1 MARYLGSRILMS
13 RGITSRCIYGAALAA
28 VTAWPPAAAA
38 QPPDKPAVLP
48 EVVVTATRV
57 EQESQ
62 DLPIAIDL
70 LDSRAIREGRPAVS
84 ISESLN
90 RAPGI
95 YVPNRQNLAQDQPII
110 SRGFGAR
117 SAFGVRGVRL
127 IADGIPATM
136 PDGQGQA
143 STFSLGSAD
152 RIEVMR
158 GPFSSLYGNAS
169 GGVVQIFTADA
180 PPEPTLSGSVMAGS
194 YDTWKLGAQFG
205 ATRGAV
211 RGIGDVSRFQTGGYR
226 DHGRVRRDHLNAK
239 ASIDTPTLGRITLVA
254 NALDQPETEDP
265 LGLTAAQVA
274 QNRRQA
280 GTNALAFNTRKS
292 VAQSQLGVTWDFAAS
307 GRDAL
312 QARAYAG
319 DRQVTQFLAIPLAV
333 QQGATHSGGVI
344 DLDRGYGGAGLRW
357 TRRMDLGGAPLAASV
372 GADYDRMAERR
383 QGFINNLG
391 ASGELKRDEDDV
403 VSSADFYAQAEWRVL
418 PRLNLLLGARHSRVH
433 FESTDYFIR
442 GGNPDDSG
450 AVQFVRTTP
459 AAGASWA
466 LAPGTN
472 AYANIGRGFETP
484 TFVELAYRPG
494 GATGLNFAL
503 RPARSLHREIGLK
516 SALGPRARL
525 NLALFRIDATDEI
538 VVDTAAGG
546 RTVFKNASGTRRKGF
561 ELALAGRHGRGFES
575 AVSYTYLDAV
585 YSLPFSSGGT
595 AVPSGNRLP
604 GVPAHTLFGEA
615 LWRHAASG
623 FHAGVELRAAGKV
636 YVNDANSEAA
646 GAYALVNLRAGL
658 EQRGRRWRL
667 TEFVRVENVA
677 DRPYIGSVVVNDANG
692 RFYEPAPTRNWLAGV
707 QASFKF

>member
-1 MARYLGSRILMS
+1 
-13 RGITSRCIYGAALAA
+13 
-28 VTAWPPAAAA
+28 
-38 QPPDKPAVLP
+38 
-48 EVVVTATRV
+48 
-57 EQESQ
+57 
-62 DLPIAIDL
+62 
-70 LDSRAIREGRPAVS
+70 
-84 ISESLN
+84 
-90 RAPGI
+90 
-95 YVPNRQNLAQDQPII
+95 
-110 SRGFGAR
+110 
-117 SAFGVRGVRL
+117 
-127 IADGIPATM
+127 
-136 PDGQGQA
+136 
-143 STFSLGSAD
+143 
-152 RIEVMR
+152 
-158 GPFSSLYGNAS
+158 
-169 GGVVQIFTADA
+169 
-180 PPEPTLSGSVMAGS
+180 
-194 YDTWKLGAQFG
+194 
-205 ATRGAV
+205 
-211 RGIGDVSRFQTGGYR
+211 
-226 DHGRVRRDHLNAK
+226 VRRDHLNAK

-265 LGLTAAQVA
+265 LGLTAAQIA

>member
-1 MARYLGSRILMS
+1 MS

-28 VTAWPPAAAA
+28 VTVAPLAAGA

-70 LDSRAIREGRPAVS
+70 LDPRAVREGRPAVS

-239 ASIDTPTLGRITLVA
+239 ASIDTSTLGRITLVA

-403 VSSADFYAQAEWRVL
+403 VSSADVYAQAEWRVL
-418 PRLNLLLGARHSRVH
+418 PRLNLLLGARHSRVR

-472 AYANIGRGFETP
+472 AYANVGRGFETP

-546 RTVFKNASGTRRKGF
+546 RTVFKNASGTRRKGV
-561 ELALAGRHGRGFES
+561 ELGLAGRHGRGFES
-575 AVSYTYLDAV
+575 ALSYTYLDAV

-646 GAYALVNLRAGL
+646 GAYALVNMRVGL

-707 QASFKF
+707 QASFNF

>member
-1 MARYLGSRILMS
+1 MTK
-13 RGITSRCIYGAALAA
+13 ITAPLNGAAIAAGLAALA
-28 VTAWPPAAAA
+28 VPCFA
-38 QPPDKPAVLP
+38 QQPGEPAVLP

-62 DLPIAIDL
+62 DLPVAIDR
-70 LDSRAIREGRPAVS
+70 LDARAIREGKPAVS

-90 RAPGI
+90 AVPGI
-95 YVPNRQNLAQDQPII
+95 YVPNRLNLAQDQPII

-143 STFSLGSAD
+143 STFSLGSAEH
-152 RIEVMR
+152 IEVMR

-169 GGVVQIFTADA
+169 GGVVQVFTAEG
-180 PPEPTLSGSVMAGS
+180 PPEPTWTASLLAGS
-194 YDTWKLGAQFG
+194 YDTWKLGTQFG
-205 ATRGAV
+205 GTAGRV
-211 RGIGDVSRFQTGGYR
+211 RAIGDLSRFQTGGYR

-239 ASIDTPTLGRITLVA
+239 VSMDTQERGRFTLVA
-254 NALDQPETEDP
+254 NALDQPETQDP

-274 QNRRQA
+274 QNPRQA
-280 GTNALAFNTRKS
+280 GANAVAFNTRKS
-292 VAQSQLGVTWDFAAS
+292 VAQNQLGMTWDFAA
-307 GRDAL
+307 GAGHDV

-319 DRQVTQFLAIPLAV
+319 GRQVTQFLAIPLAV
-333 QQGATHSGGVI
+333 QQAATHSGGVI

-357 TRRMDLGGAPLAASV
+357 TRRISLGGTPVAASI
-372 GADYDRMAERR
+372 GADHDRMAERR

-391 ASGELKRDEDDV
+391 TSGELKRDEDDV
-403 VSSADFYAQAEWRVL
+403 VSSTDLYAQLEWRAL
-418 PRLNLLLGARHSRVH
+418 ERLNLLLGARHSRVR

-442 GGNPDDSG
+442 GVNPDDSG
-450 AVQFVRTTP
+450 SVQFVRTTP
-459 AAGASWA
+459 AAGASWT

-472 AYANIGRGFETP
+472 LYANIGRGFETP
-484 TFVELAYRPG
+484 TFVELAYRPD

-503 RPARSLHREIGLK
+503 RPARSLHREIGIKL
-516 SALGPRARL
+516 ARGPGMRL
-525 NLALFRIDATDEI
+525 NLALFRVDATDEI

-546 RTVFKNASGTRRKGF
+546 RTVFKNASGTRREGL
-561 ELALAGRHGRGFES
+561 ELSWGGRNAGGFES
-575 AVSYTYLDAV
+575 ALAYTYLDAV
-585 YSLPFSSGGT
+585 YTLPFTSAGAS
-595 AVPSGNRLP
+595 VPSGNRLP
-604 GVPAHTLFGEA
+604 GVPAHTLFGEM

-636 YVNDANSEAA
+636 YVNDSNSEAA
-646 GAYALVNLRAGL
+646 GAYAIFNLRAGL
-658 EQRGRRWRL
+658 EQRGRHWSVA
-667 TEFVRVENVA
+667 EFVRVENIG
-677 DRPYIGSVVVNDANG
+677 DRPYIGSVIVNDANG